1 MSSLPSQ
8 SPTSRPAA
16 ARRDHAE
23 GSRPGHDRP
32 NRPRPTWTRPNRT
45 RPPRTRPML
54 IGAALLALPL
64 AAGCGAGFNNA
75 TQSVRQNSASGTAGN
90 MAVNNVWVVL
100 DPTTG
105 NAEVIGAV
113 ANTGTAP
120 DRLTSVQA
128 SGSTAMVRV
137 PSPAAVAAAPLP
149 LRGVAV
155 IGDTVSVAGGSSVT
169 FGRLGRP
176 ELEITGGSFQ
186 PGRISQ
192 VTFDFATAGPVTM
205 NAQIMPN
212 TGLFAEYDPNAGNPT
227 SQPTPTPTPTPKAT
241 PTGTAT
247 ATPTATG
254 TATATAKPTPTGT
267 AATATATPTASATN
281 TTAA

>member
-1 MSSLPSQ
+1 MSSLPSP

-16 ARRDHAE
+16 ARR
-23 GSRPGHDRP
+23 GRPS
-32 NRPRPTWTRPNRT
+32 WTRPG
-45 RPPRTRPML
+45 L
-54 IGAALLALPL
+54 IAAALLALPL
-64 AAGCGAGFNNA
+64 AAGCGAGFNAASQN
-75 TQSVRQNSASGTAGN
+75 VRPNSGSGVDGKLLI
-90 MAVNNVWVVL
+90 NNVWVVL
-100 DPTTG
+100 DPATG

-113 ANTGTAP
+113 ANTGVNS

-128 SGSTAMVRV
+128 SGTTATVRA

-155 IGDTVSVAGGSSVT
+155 VGDTVSVAGGASVS

-176 ELEITGGSFQ
+176 ELEIAGGSFV
-186 PGRISQ
+186 PGRVSQ

-205 NAQIMPN
+205 NALIMPN
-212 TGLFAEYDPNAGNPT
+212 TGLFAEYDPNAGNPI
-227 SQPTPTPTPTPKAT
+227 SQPTPTPTPRPTA
-241 PTGTAT
+241 TGTAT

-254 TATATAKPTPTGT
+254 TATGTASAKPTPTSASTAPTT
-267 AATATATPTASATN
+267 AATPTPSTTG